1 MFLDYVVHLNLNA
14 CINIKTKSGAS
25 DSVTIQM

>member
-1 MFLDYVVHLNLNA
+1 MFLDCVVHLDLNE